1 MTTSNMQDVN
11 ARMDKQNELWQRRN
25 EMKHKVVYNNCY
37 GGYALSNKAI
47 DWLAEHG
54 SERTRQFIA
63 RKRIEANEANKKEEK
78 DCPRVFVTSDSTNQ
92 YYVMGAVR
100 SFLER
105 HDPDLVAVV
114 EALGKEV
121 NGTFSDLAI
130 EEIEGD
136 MYNIEEY
143 DGKETV
149 VTPDDTCWTVIS

>member
-1 MTTSNMQDVN
+1 
-11 ARMDKQNELWQRRN
+11 
-25 EMKHKVVYNNCY
+25 MKHKAVYNNCY
-37 GGYALSNKAI
+37 GGYALSDKAI

-63 RKRIEANEANKKEEK
+63 KKRLEASEKIMDYVSKVRVTADSARK
-78 DCPRVFVTSDSTNQ
+78 F
-92 YYVMGAVR
+92 YVMDAVR

-130 EEIEGD
+130 EEIDGD